1 MSKIMALRQFLLM
14 AMMWLKTP
22 AIALLAVG
30 YIATHKELQGFLNWS
45 KLLLLSNI

>member
-1 MSKIMALRQFLLM
+1 M

-22 AIALLAVG
+22 AIARLAVG